1 MREEYLQNRHSTA
14 QDKIPD
20 KRAQHTHKIYYF
32 ITIFFHRDKQN
43 FFVKEEGRGKSN
55 IKDSRN
61 RKRHVKTFFLG
72 EE

>member
-32 ITIFFHRDKQN
+32 ITIFFHRTSRTFCKR
-43 FFVKEEGRGKSN
+43 KGRGKSN
-55 IKDSRN
+55 IKNSRN
-61 RKRHVKTFFLG
+61 RKRHVKPLFLG